1 VHHRDGDTDEEA
13 ASMPDAH
20 DPNLLIPGPT
30 PLPPEVLEAM
40 HRQMTNHRGPVFGA
54 IMRDINE
61 GLREVFRTRHE
72 ILTFVASG
80 TGGLEAAAVN
90 LFSPGDRV
98 LSVNNGQFC
107 ERWAEIA
114 ERFGASVDR
123 LTAPWG
129 KRVPIEDIAAKLRG
143 SAGGAYRAVLVTQSE
158 TSTGVH
164 NDVQAI
170 REALGRH
177 PALLMVDAV
186 SALGAIPMETD
197 AWGVDICVTA
207 SQKAL
212 MSPPGLAFV
221 SVSPRA
227 WEAAERGTTPR
238 FYLDFVRAR
247 TAARSA
253 NPSTPFTTAVTVAYA
268 VQAALR
274 LIRREGLEHI
284 FARHRHMARL
294 VRTGVRGMGLQP
306 FVEDAVAVD
315 TVTLVRMP
323 EGLDARRV
331 VTHARERYDVIFGAG
346 IGRLEHD
353 VIRIG
358 HLGYTRPEWLL
369 GGLEAL
375 GKTLGDLDHPVRTAD
390 GLRAAQDVL
399 QAPAAG

>member
-1 VHHRDGDTDEEA
+1 MQDLH
-13 ASMPDAH
+13 DA
-20 DPNLLIPGPT
+20 NLLIPGPT

-54 IMRDINE
+54 IMREINE
-61 GLREVFRTRHE
+61 GLRDLFRTHHDV
-72 ILTFVASG
+72 LTFVCSG

-90 LFSPGDRV
+90 LLSPGDRV
-98 LSVNNGQFC
+98 LSINNGHFC

-114 ERFGASVDR
+114 ERFGVRVDR
-123 LTAPWG
+123 VTAPWG
-129 KRVPIEDIAAKLRG
+129 QRVSVADIAARLR
-143 SAGGAYRAVLVTQSE
+143 ADTGGEYRAVLATQSE
-158 TSTGVH
+158 TSTGVL
-164 NDVQAI
+164 NDVPAI
-170 REALGRH
+170 REAMDRH

-186 SALGAIPMETD
+186 SALGAIPMEAD
-197 AWGVDICVTA
+197 RWGVDVVVTA

-221 SVSPRA
+221 SVGDRA
-227 WEAAERGTTPR
+227 WAAAERSTTPR
-238 FYLDFVRAR
+238 FYLDFARAR
-247 TAARSA
+247 NAARAA

-284 FARHRHMARL
+284 FARHRRMARL

-306 FVEDAVAVD
+306 FVDDAVAVD

-323 EGLDARRV
+323 QGLDARQV
-331 VTHARERYDVIFGAG
+331 VAHARDRYQTMFGAG

-358 HLGYTRPEWLL
+358 HLGYMRPEWLL
-369 GGLEAL
+369 DGLDAL

-399 QAPAAG
+399 KAPAAG